1 MEKYVYHRVF
11 GKSLRHFY
19 WMYLCAALVFAL
31 ALPAQSVWGE
41 NLMQVYKLAKEHDPT
56 FKGDQYK
63 HEASPETLKQA
74 YSELWPKVTAEGY
87 YQKTR
92 QKIVESDVAIY
103 THGASNFPT
112 EGYTLT
118 LTQPL
123 LRYSSIVR
131 VYQAKE
137 EVKRADLEFEANKQ
151 DLIMRV
157 AEAYIDALSAQDK
170 LIFDRA
176 EETSVKLHFE
186 LAQRRYNMGLAP
198 ITDFHDAKARLA
210 SVTVG
215 RIKSENNLDD
225 ALEGLTE
232 VTGSKIKNVSRLKAD
247 VTEASADAEI
257 TLGSKSE
264 TAQGGVA
271 LVNPDPDDVDK
282 WINAALKQNLEL
294 EVQRKAVEIARQEVK
309 RQKTGHWPTLDAV
322 GRYNREDTGGSMFA
336 GGSDVETQEA
346 FLQLNVP
353 LFEGFYVVS
362 KTREAGKLYKA
373 ATQDLEK
380 EIRAVK
386 RETCAAFR
394 GVKSAIK
401 SVDAFKQSVVS
412 NQIALEAKKEGFK
425 SGLFN
430 SLAVLDAER
439 DLYLA
444 KQDYAQSQYDY
455 ILYSLQLKKMGG
467 TLNDEDLALINQWL
481 KE

>member
-1 MEKYVYHRVF
+1 MGKYVYNRVF

-19 WMYLCAALVFAL
+19 WMYLCAALFFVF
-31 ALPAQSVWGE
+31 ALPAQSAWGE
-41 NLMQVYKLAKEHDPT
+41 NLMQIYKLAKDHDPT

-74 YSELWPKVTAEGY
+74 YSELWPKITAEGY
-87 YQKTR
+87 YQRTR
-92 QKIVESDVAIY
+92 QKIVESDVGIY
-103 THGASNFPT
+103 SHGVSNFPT

-123 LRYSSIVR
+123 LRYSSILR

-157 AEAYIDALSAQDK
+157 TEAYINALSAQDK
-170 LIFDRA
+170 LVFDQA
-176 EETSVKLHFE
+176 EETSVKSHFE
-186 LAQRRYNMGLAP
+186 LARRRYNMGLVP
-198 ITDFHDAKARLA
+198 ITDFHDAKARLS
-210 SVTVG
+210 SVTAE
-215 RIKSENNLDD
+215 RIKSEDGLDD

-232 VTGSKIKNVSRLKAD
+232 VTDSKIENLGRLKAD
-247 VTEASADAEI
+247 VAEI
-257 TLGSKSE
+257 TVESKPES
-264 TAQGGVA
+264 AKGGMS

-282 WINAALKQNLEL
+282 WINAAFKQNFEL
-294 EVQRKAVEIARQEVK
+294 NVQRKAVEIARQEVN

-336 GGSDVETQEA
+336 GGSDVETQEV

-353 LFEGFYVVS
+353 LFEGFHVVS

-380 EIRAVK
+380 KIRAVK
-386 RETCAAFR
+386 RKTCAAFR

-401 SVDAFKQSVVS
+401 SVEAFKQSVVS
-412 NQIALEAKKEGFK
+412 NQIALKAKKEGFK

-439 DLYLA
+439 DLCLA
-444 KQDYAQSQYDY
+444 KQELAQSQYDY
-455 ILYSLQLKKMGG
+455 ILYSLQLKKMEGD
-467 TLNDEDLALINQWL
+467 LNEKDLAMINQWL
-481 KE
+481 EE

>member
-56 FKGDQYK
+56 FKGDRYK
-63 HEASPETLKQA
+63 HEASPEMLKQA

-92 QKIVESDVAIY
+92 QKIIESDVAIY
-103 THGASNFPT
+103 SHGVSHFPT
-112 EGYTLT
+112 KGYTLT

-137 EVKRADLEFEANKQ
+137 EVKRADVEFEANKQ

-157 AEAYIDALSAQDK
+157 AEAYIEALSAQDK

-210 SVTVG
+210 FVTVG
-215 RIKSENNLDD
+215 RIKSENKLED

-232 VTGSKIKNVSRLKAD
+232 VTGSKIKNLSRLKAD
-247 VTEASADAEI
+247 ITEI
-257 TLGSKSE
+257 TVESKPES
-264 TAQGGVA
+264 AKGGMS

-294 EVQRKAVEIARQEVK
+294 DVQRKAVEIARQEVK
-309 RQKTGHWPTLDAV
+309 RQKTGHWPTLNAV
-322 GRYNREDTGGSMFA
+322 GRYNREDAGGSMFA

-362 KTREAGKLYKA
+362 KTREAAKLYKA

-386 RETCAAFR
+386 RETYAVFR
-394 GVKSAIK
+394 GVKSAIT
-401 SVDAFKQSVVS
+401 SVEAFKQSVVS

-430 SLAVLDAER
+430 SLAVLDAES
-439 DLYLA
+439 DLCLA
-444 KQDYAQSQYDY
+444 KQELAQSQYDY
-455 ILYSLQLKKMGG
+455 ILYSLGLKKAGG
-467 TLNDEDLALINQWL
+467 TLNDEDLVLINQWL
-481 KE
+481 EE

>member
-1 MEKYVYHRVF
+1 MDKYVYNRVF
-11 GKSLRHFY
+11 GKNLKRFY

-41 NLMQVYKLAKEHDPT
+41 NLMQIYKLAKDHDPT

-74 YSELWPKVTAEGY
+74 YSELWPKVTAEAY
-87 YQKTR
+87 YQETR

-103 THGASNFPT
+103 SHGVSNFST

-123 LRYSSIVR
+123 WRYSSILR

-137 EVKRADLEFEANKQ
+137 EVKRADLEFETNKQ

-157 AEAYIDALSAQDK
+157 TEAYINALSAQDK
-170 LIFDRA
+170 LVFDQA
-176 EETSVKLHFE
+176 EETSVKSHFE
-186 LAQRRYNMGLAP
+186 LARRRYNMGLVP
-198 ITDFHDAKARLA
+198 ITDFHDARARLS
-210 SVTVG
+210 SVTAE
-215 RIKSENNLDD
+215 RIKSEDGLDD

-232 VTGSKIKNVSRLKAD
+232 VTDSKIENLGRLKAD
-247 VTEASADAEI
+247 VAEI
-257 TLGSKSE
+257 AVESKPESDR
-264 TAQGGVA
+264 GRMS

-282 WINAALKQNLEL
+282 WINVAFKQNLEL
-294 EVQRKAVEIARQEVK
+294 NVQRKAVEIARQEVK
-309 RQKTGHWPTLDAV
+309 LQKTGHWPTLNAV
-322 GRYNREDTGGSMFA
+322 GRYNRKDTEDSMFA
-336 GGSDVETQEA
+336 GGSDVEIQEA

-353 LFEGFYVVS
+353 LFEGFRVVS

-380 EIRAVK
+380 KIRAVK

-401 SVDAFKQSVVS
+401 SVEAFKQSVVS
-412 NQIALEAKKEGFK
+412 NQIALKAKKEGFK

-439 DLYLA
+439 DLCLA
-444 KQDYAQSQYDY
+444 KQELAQSQYDY
-455 ILYSLQLKKMGG
+455 ILYSLQLKKMEGD
-467 TLNDEDLALINQWL
+467 LNEKDLAMINQWL
-481 KE
+481 EE